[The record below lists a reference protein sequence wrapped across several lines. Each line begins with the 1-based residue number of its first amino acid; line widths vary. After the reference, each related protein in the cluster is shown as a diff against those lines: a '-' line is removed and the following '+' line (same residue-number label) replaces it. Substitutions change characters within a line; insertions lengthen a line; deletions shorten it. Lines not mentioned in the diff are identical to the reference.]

1 MNTEFYIVKG
11 AEKARRVRRVEYDN
25 LADVEEVCT
34 LLFDEYGYMRQT
46 RVVMHAGGILANIS
60 VSVNTRIMKGDKA
73 LHAKA
78 GTAYADDARFS
89 HLFIERKGVML
100 CCKITK

>member
-11 AEKARRVRRVEYDN
+11 AEKARRVRQAEYDN
-25 LADVEEVCT
+25 LADYEEVCT

-46 RVVMHAGGILANIS
+46 RVIMHAGGILANVS
-60 VSVNTRIMKGDKA
+60 VSVNTRIMQGNKA

-78 GTAYADDARFS
+78 VVAYADDKRFA
-89 HLFIERKGVML
+89 HLFAGREGVML